1 VQSEGPNEGGNPVQ
15 SDGPNEGG
23 NPVQS
28 EGPPPTYMAAH
39 TQNSRLCTK

>member
-1 VQSEGPNEGGNPVQ
+1 MQSEGPNEGGNPVQ